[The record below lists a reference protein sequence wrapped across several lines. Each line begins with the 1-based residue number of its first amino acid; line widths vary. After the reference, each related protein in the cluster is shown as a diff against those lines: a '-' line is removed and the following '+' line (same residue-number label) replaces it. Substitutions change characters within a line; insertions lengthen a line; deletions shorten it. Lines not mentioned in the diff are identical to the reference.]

1 MHFRKSR
8 PRRAGWTRPLW
19 LGLCSSVL
27 FPSAAGAQAW
37 LTPSGEGT
45 LAIHHQFVR
54 SDVHLNREGDGTRL
68 LGSETF
74 HVVALEGTYGLT
86 DRVAIEGSVVWLA
99 THWSGPIAHRHG
111 PLDTGVYHGAIQDV
125 RFAARYQLTSRSL
138 AVAPF
143 VAVGV
148 PSHSYETT
156 GHSAFGRNLRE
167 LALGVSVGR
176 SLRWLPGS
184 GYAHGSVS
192 YSFSQRVTGV
202 DLSLNHANGDLEV
215 GSSIG
220 QRLGVRGFANW
231 QLMRDGLELGD
242 QTEHLHLRP
251 VHDRFARASYLQ
263 LGGGA
268 TIEVGARA
276 TLSVSAFATT
286 SGRNVHAVR
295 AVVTGITWKIGGGF
309 KIRPPAPDPS

>member
-1 MHFRKSR
+1 MDVRESG
-8 PRRAGWTRPLW
+8 PRRSGWTRPLW
-19 LGLCSSVL
+19 LGLYSSVL

-45 LAIHHQFVR
+45 FAIHHQLVR
-54 SDVHLNREGDGTRL
+54 SDVHLNKEGDGTRA
-68 LGSETF
+68 LGSETY
-74 HVVALEGTYGLT
+74 HVVAVEGTYGLT

-99 THWSGPIAHRHG
+99 TRWSGPIALRHG
-111 PLDTGVYHGAIQDV
+111 PLDTGIYHGAIQDV
-125 RFAARYQLTSRSL
+125 RFAARYQLTSGPL

-184 GYAHGSVS
+184 GYAHGGIS
-192 YSFSQRVTGV
+192 YSFSQRASGV
-202 DLSLNHANGDLEV
+202 DLSLNHANGDFEV

-231 QLMRDGLELGD
+231 QMMWDGLQLGP
-242 QTEHLHLRP
+242 QTDHLHLMTI
-251 VHDRFARASYLQ
+251 HDRFARASYLQ

-268 TIEVGARA
+268 TIDVGGRA

-309 KIRPPAPDPS
+309 KIRPPAADPS